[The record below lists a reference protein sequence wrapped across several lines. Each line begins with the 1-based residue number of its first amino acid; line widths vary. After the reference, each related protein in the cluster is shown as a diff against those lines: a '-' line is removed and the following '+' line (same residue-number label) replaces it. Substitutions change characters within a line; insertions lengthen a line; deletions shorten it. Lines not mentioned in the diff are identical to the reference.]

1 MYPNVDLTFKN
12 LQFCFAKMTNRHI
25 FVLVGRQNSLL
36 TAGSNI
42 TDPVIKIN
50 SYMSEKHLEP
60 YIGP

>member
-12 LQFCFAKMTNRHI
+12 LQFCFANDKQAHI
-25 FVLVGRQNSLL
+25 CFSLV

-42 TDPVIKIN
+42 TDPMIKIN

>member
-12 LQFCFAKMTNRHI
+12 LQFCFANDKQHT

-42 TDPVIKIN
+42 TDPVI
-50 SYMSEKHLEP
+50 
-60 YIGP
+60 

>member
-1 MYPNVDLTFKN
+1 
-12 LQFCFAKMTNRHI
+12 MTNRHT

-50 SYMSEKHLEP
+50 SYMSEKHLKP

>member
-12 LQFCFAKMTNRHI
+12 LQFCFANDKQAHI
-25 FVLVGRQNSLL
+25 CFSWRQNSLL

>member
-1 MYPNVDLTFKN
+1 MMYPNVDLTFKN
-12 LQFCFAKMTNRHI
+12 LQFCFANDKQA

-60 YIGP
+60 YIGT

>member
-1 MYPNVDLTFKN
+1 MWISPLRICSFA
-12 LQFCFAKMTNRHI
+12 LQMTNKHT
-25 FVLVGRQNSLL
+25 FVLVGPQNSLV

-42 TDPVIKIN
+42 TDPMIKIN

>member
-12 LQFCFAKMTNRHI
+12 LQFALQMTNRHT
-25 FVLVGRQNSLL
+25 FVLVGRQNSFL

-50 SYMSEKHLEP
+50 SYMSEKYLEP

>member
-12 LQFCFAKMTNRHI
+12 LQFCFANDKQHT
-25 FVLVGRQNSLL
+25 FVLVGGQNSLL
-36 TAGSNI
+36 TADSNI
-42 TDPVIKIN
+42 TDPVIKTN